1 MNDPGENNMHDM
13 VIRGGKVYDG
23 TGADPIMA
31 DVAIDGDKISLIG
44 KVTMPGREEIDA
56 TGKIVTPGFVDI
68 HTHFD
73 GQVTWDPLLAPSSYH
88 GVTTIVT
95 GNCGVGFAPCKPEQ
109 RDWLIGLMEGVEDI
123 PGTALHEGIQW
134 DWETF
139 PEYLDVLEKK
149 PLALDVGTQIPHGA
163 VRAYVMGQR
172 GADHAIATAEEIDSM
187 ARIVRDAIDA
197 GALGFSTSRTEKHK
211 DSKGVLTPTVTA
223 HEDELLGIAR
233 AVGASGTGV
242 LQGISDFYDFD
253 AEFQLF
259 KKMSQESGRPIS
271 LTVEQ
276 QDARPEWWTQLLDSV
291 TAAQAEGVKMYGQVP
306 PRATGVLLG
315 LTASLNPFLL
325 YEVYHE
331 IAGKPLQEQVA
342 IMRTAEFRER
352 LLNSNIIEMDQPLL
366 NEILYSYHKLFP
378 LREPL
383 NYEPDPKESFAGQAV
398 SEGLTPQAFIYDAL
412 LEKEG
417 RALLYHPLF
426 NYENGNLDHVK
437 TMLDHPYTFAG
448 LGDAGAHCGALCDAS
463 FPTTLIQHWGRDRTR
478 GDKIPLQKLIRM
490 QTSET
495 AEQLGLFDRGVLK
508 PGYKADINII
518 DYDKLALLA
527 PEIVYD
533 LPANGRRLVQRAIGY
548 EATVI
553 AGKVAFRNGESTGQL
568 NGKLLRG
575 CQPAPQQVAS

>member
-1 MNDPGENNMHDM
+1 MHDV

-23 TGADPIMA
+23 TGAEPVMA
-31 DVAIDGDKISLIG
+31 DIAIDGDRIAVVGEVEAS
-44 KVTMPGREEIDA
+44 GREEIDA
-56 TGKIVTPGFVDI
+56 TDKIVTPGFVDI

-95 GNCGVGFAPCKPEQ
+95 GNCGVGFAPCKPQQ

-163 VRAYVMGQR
+163 VRAYVMGKR
-172 GADHAIATAEEIDSM
+172 GAEHAEASPAEIDSM
-187 ARIVRDAIDA
+187 AEIVGNAIRS

-211 DSKGVLTPTVTA
+211 DSSGVLTPTITA
-223 HEDELLGIAR
+223 HADELLAIAR
-233 AVGASGTGV
+233 AVGATGTGV
-242 LQGISDFYDFD
+242 LQGISDFYNFD
-253 AEFQLF
+253 AEFELF
-259 KKMSQESGRPIS
+259 KSMARESGRPIS

-276 QDARPEWWTQLLDSV
+276 QDARPQWWTQLLNGV
-291 TAAQAEGVKMYGQVP
+291 AAAQAEGVQMYGQVP
-306 PRATGVLLG
+306 PRATGVLQG
-315 LTASLNPFLL
+315 LTATLNPFFL

-331 IAGKPLQEQVA
+331 IAALPLDEQVA
-342 IMRTAEFRER
+342 VMRTPEFRQR

-366 NEILYSYHKLFP
+366 NEILYSYEKLFR
-378 LREPL
+378 LREPV
-383 NYEPDPKESFAGQAV
+383 NYEPDPKDSFAQQAAAQ
-398 SEGLTPQAFIYDAL
+398 GLTPQELIYDAL
-412 LEKEG
+412 LEKDG
-417 RALLYHPLF
+417 RALLYLPLF

-463 FPTTLIQHWGRDRTR
+463 FPTTLIQHWGRDRSR
-478 GDKIPLQKLIRM
+478 GPKIPLQKLIAM

-495 AEQLGLFDRGVLK
+495 AQQLGLMDRGVLK
-508 PGYKADINII
+508 SGYKADINII
-518 DYDKLALLA
+518 DYEALRPCE

-533 LPANGRRLVQRAIGY
+533 LPANGRRLVQKAVGY
-548 EATVI
+548 ETTLI
-553 AGKVAFRNGESTGQL
+553 SGKVAFRNGESTGQL
-568 NGKLLRG
+568 NGRLLRG
-575 CQPAPQQVAS
+575 SQPAPA

>member
-1 MNDPGENNMHDM
+1 MHDV

-23 TGADPIMA
+23 TGAEPVMA
-31 DVAIDGDKISLIG
+31 DIAIDGDRIAVVGEVEAS
-44 KVTMPGREEIDA
+44 GREEIDA
-56 TGKIVTPGFVDI
+56 TDKIVTPGFVDI

-95 GNCGVGFAPCKPEQ
+95 GNCGVGFAPCKPQQ

-163 VRAYVMGQR
+163 VRAYVMGKR
-172 GADHAIATAEEIDSM
+172 GAEHAEASPAEIDSM
-187 ARIVRDAIDA
+187 AEIVGNAIRS

-211 DSKGVLTPTVTA
+211 DSSGVLTPTITA
-223 HEDELLGIAR
+223 HADELLAIAR
-233 AVGASGTGV
+233 AVGATGTGV
-242 LQGISDFYDFD
+242 LQGISDFYNFD
-253 AEFQLF
+253 AEFELF
-259 KKMSQESGRPIS
+259 KSMARESGRPIS

-276 QDARPEWWTQLLDSV
+276 QDARPQWWTQLLDGV
-291 TAAQAEGVKMYGQVP
+291 AAAQAEGVQMYGQVP
-306 PRATGVLLG
+306 PRATGVLQG
-315 LTASLNPFLL
+315 LTATLNPFLL

-331 IAGKPLQEQVA
+331 IAALPLDEQVA
-342 IMRTAEFRER
+342 VMRTPEFRQR

-366 NEILYSYHKLFP
+366 NEILYSYEKLFR
-378 LREPL
+378 LREPV
-383 NYEPDPKESFAGQAV
+383 NYEPDPKDSFAQQAAAQ
-398 SEGLTPQAFIYDAL
+398 GLTPQELIYDAL
-412 LEKEG
+412 LEKDG
-417 RALLYHPLF
+417 RALLYLPLF

-463 FPTTLIQHWGRDRTR
+463 FPTTLIQHWGRDRSR
-478 GDKIPLQKLIRM
+478 GPKIPLQKLIAM

-495 AEQLGLFDRGVLK
+495 AQQLGLMDRGVLK
-508 PGYKADINII
+508 SGYKADINII
-518 DYDKLALLA
+518 DYEALRPCE

-533 LPANGRRLVQRAIGY
+533 LPANGRRLVQKAVGY
-548 EATVI
+548 ETTLI
-553 AGKVAFRNGESTGQL
+553 SGKVAFRNGESTGQL
-568 NGKLLRG
+568 NGRLLRG
-575 CQPAPQQVAS
+575 SQPAPA

>member
-1 MNDPGENNMHDM
+1 MHDM

-23 TGADPIMA
+23 TGAEPVMA
-31 DVAIDGDKISLIG
+31 DIAIDGDRITAVGAVAAS
-44 KVTMPGREEIDA
+44 GREEIDA
-56 TGKIVTPGFVDI
+56 SGKIVTPGFVDV

-88 GVTTIVT
+88 GVTTVVT
-95 GNCGVGFAPCKPEQ
+95 GNCGVGFAPCKAEQ

-123 PGTALHEGIQW
+123 PGTALHAGIQW

-139 PEYLDVLEKK
+139 PEYLDTLAKK

-172 GADHAIATAEEIDSM
+172 GADHDTATADEIARM
-187 ARIVRDAIDA
+187 ADIVGEAIRA

-211 DSKGVLTPTVTA
+211 DSKGVLTPTITA

-233 AVGASGTGV
+233 AVGNTGTGV
-242 LQGISDFYDFD
+242 LQGISDFYNFD
-253 AEFQLF
+253 AEFALF
-259 KKMSQESGRPIS
+259 KKMARESGRPIS

-276 QDARPEWWTQLLDSV
+276 QDARPEWWTQLLDGVS
-291 TAAQAEGVKMYGQVP
+291 AAQAEGVQMYGQVP

-325 YEVYHE
+325 HEVYQE
-331 IAGKPLQEQVA
+331 IAALPLQEQVA
-342 IMRTAEFRER
+342 AMRTAEFRAR
-352 LLNSNIIEMDQPLL
+352 LLNSKVIDLGHPLL
-366 NEILYSYHKLFP
+366 HEILYSYHKLFR
-378 LREPL
+378 LREPV
-383 NYEPDPKESFAGQAV
+383 NYEPDPHDAFAQQAAAQGV
-398 SEGLTPQAFIYDAL
+398 TAQELIYDAL
-412 LEKEG
+412 LEKDG

-478 GDKIPLQKLIRM
+478 GAKIPLQTLIKM
-490 QTSET
+490 QTSDT
-495 AEQLGLFDRGVLK
+495 AERLGLLDRGVLK
-508 PGYKADINII
+508 PGYKADINVI
-518 DYDKLALLA
+518 DYDALAVLE

-533 LPANGRRLVQRAIGY
+533 LPANGRRLVQKAVGY
-548 EATVI
+548 EATI
-553 AGKVAFRNGESTGQL
+553 ISGKVAFRQGESTGQL

-575 CQPAPQQVAS
+575 CQPAPV

>member
-1 MNDPGENNMHDM
+1 MHDV

-23 TGADPIMA
+23 TGAEPVMA
-31 DVAIDGDKISLIG
+31 DIAIDGDRIAVVGEVEAS
-44 KVTMPGREEIDA
+44 GREEIDA
-56 TGKIVTPGFVDI
+56 TDKIVTPGFVDI

-95 GNCGVGFAPCKPEQ
+95 GNCGVGFAPCKPQQ

-163 VRAYVMGQR
+163 VRAYVMGKR
-172 GADHAIATAEEIDSM
+172 GAEHAEASPAEIDSM
-187 ARIVRDAIDA
+187 AEIVGNAIRS

-211 DSKGVLTPTVTA
+211 DSSGVLTPTITA
-223 HEDELLGIAR
+223 HADELLAIAR
-233 AVGASGTGV
+233 AVGATGTGV
-242 LQGISDFYDFD
+242 LQGISDFYNFD
-253 AEFQLF
+253 AEFELF
-259 KKMSQESGRPIS
+259 KSMARESGRPIS

-276 QDARPEWWTQLLDSV
+276 QDARPQWWTQLLDGV
-291 TAAQAEGVKMYGQVP
+291 AAAQAEGVQMYGQVP
-306 PRATGVLLG
+306 PRATGVLQG
-315 LTASLNPFLL
+315 LTATLNPFLL

-331 IAGKPLQEQVA
+331 IAALPLDEQVA
-342 IMRTAEFRER
+342 VMRPHEFRQR

-366 NEILYSYHKLFP
+366 NEILYSYEKLFR
-378 LREPL
+378 LREPV
-383 NYEPDPKESFAGQAV
+383 NYEPDPKDSFAQQAAAQ
-398 SEGLTPQAFIYDAL
+398 GLTPQELIYDAL
-412 LEKEG
+412 LEKDG
-417 RALLYHPLF
+417 RALLYLPLF

-463 FPTTLIQHWGRDRTR
+463 FPTTLIQHWGRDRSR
-478 GDKIPLQKLIRM
+478 GPKIPLQKLIAM

-495 AEQLGLFDRGVLK
+495 AQQLGLMDRGVLK
-508 PGYKADINII
+508 SGYKADINII
-518 DYDKLALLA
+518 DYEALRPCE

-533 LPANGRRLVQRAIGY
+533 LPANGRRLVQKAVGY
-548 EATVI
+548 ETTLI
-553 AGKVAFRNGESTGQL
+553 SGKVAFRNGESTGQL
-568 NGKLLRG
+568 NGRLLRG
-575 CQPAPQQVAS
+575 SQPAPA

>member
-1 MNDPGENNMHDM
+1 MYDI

-23 TGADPIMA
+23 TGAEPVMA
-31 DVAIDGDKISLIG
+31 DIAIDGDRIAAVG
-44 KVTMPGREEIDA
+44 DVPARGREEIDA

-95 GNCGVGFAPCKPEQ
+95 GNCGVGFAPCKPQQ

-163 VRAYVMGQR
+163 VRAYVMGKR
-172 GADHAIATAEEIDSM
+172 GAEHAEASPEEIDSM
-187 ARIVRDAIDA
+187 AEIVGNAIRS

-211 DSKGVLTPTVTA
+211 DSSGVLAPTITA
-223 HEDELLGIAR
+223 HADELLAIAR
-233 AVGASGTGV
+233 AVGATGTGV
-242 LQGISDFYDFD
+242 LQGISDFYNFD
-253 AEFQLF
+253 AEFELF
-259 KKMSQESGRPIS
+259 KNMARESGRPIS

-276 QDARPEWWTQLLDSV
+276 QDARPEWWKQLLDGV
-291 TAAQAEGVKMYGQVP
+291 TAAQQEGVQMYGQVP
-306 PRATGVLLG
+306 PRATGVLQG
-315 LTASLNPFLL
+315 LTATLNPFLL
-325 YEVYHE
+325 YEVYQE
-331 IAGKPLQEQVA
+331 IAALPLDEQVA
-342 IMRTAEFRER
+342 VMRTPEFRQR

-366 NEILYSYHKLFP
+366 NEILYSYDKLFR
-378 LREPL
+378 LSEPV
-383 NYEPDPKESFAGQAV
+383 NYEPDPKDSFAQQAAAQGV
-398 SEGLTPQAFIYDAL
+398 TPQELIYDAL
-412 LEKEG
+412 LEKDG
-417 RALLYHPLF
+417 RALLYLPLF

-437 TMLDHPYTFAG
+437 TMLDHPYTFSG

-463 FPTTLIQHWGRDRTR
+463 FPTTLIQHWGRDRSR
-478 GDKIPLQKLIRM
+478 GPKIPLQKLIAM

-495 AEQLGLFDRGVLK
+495 ARQLGLMDRGVLK
-508 PGYKADINII
+508 SGYKADINII
-518 DYDKLALLA
+518 DYEALRPCE

-533 LPANGRRLVQRAIGY
+533 LPANGRRLVQKAVGY
-548 EATVI
+548 EATLI
-553 AGKVAFRNGESTGQL
+553 SGKVAFRNGESTGQL
-568 NGKLLRG
+568 NGRLLRG
-575 CQPAPQQVAS
+575 SQPAPV